1 MLLAT
6 SGRSAM
12 FCHMH
17 RQILATALAATLALT
32 ACSDDATTS
41 TSATEPAATEPSTT
55 VADTTVP
62 MADPTA
68 LRGVRY
74 CEVLLLHQDSSG
86 LVADVW
92 NTMGH
97 SECPQADWEAL
108 DAAAIAAERG
118 AMVARLN
125 GPRYWTLDEIDAT
138 MQLSAPVTTFGTI
151 EMFLAATV
159 NLGAGTP
166 VQTPY
171 TERGVV
177 RETVFVFH
185 AGTEVYE
192 LTDPDGTLYV
202 MQSYAQTL
210 DPTMSAERL
219 PGLGSEL
226 QLPEGWTFTVETLAD
241 ELELFSTDG
250 IATVIQ
256 DDFQN
261 TYQRVDT
268 PPV

>member
-1 MLLAT
+1 
-6 SGRSAM
+6 
-12 FCHMH
+12 MH
-17 RQILATALAATLALT
+17 RQMLAAALTAALVLT
-32 ACSDDATTS
+32 ACSDDAPTATS
-41 TSATEPAATEPSTT
+41 GTES
-55 VADTTVP
+55 ADTAPTTALATDTTAGP
-62 MADPTA
+62 PADPNA

-74 CEVLLLHQDSSG
+74 CEVLLLRQEATG

-97 SECPQADWEAL
+97 STCPQADWEAL
-108 DAAAIAAERG
+108 DAAAIATERG
-118 AMVARLN
+118 SLLARLN

-138 MQLSAPVTTFGTI
+138 MQLDAPVTTFGTI

-159 NLGAGTP
+159 DLGPGTP
-166 VQTPY
+166 TQTPY

-185 AGTEVYE
+185 EGSEVYI

-202 MQSYAQTL
+202 MQSYSQTL
-210 DPTMSAERL
+210 DTTMSADRL
-219 PGLGSEL
+219 PGLGGEL
-226 QLPEGWTFTVETLAD
+226 QLPAGWTFTVETLSD
-241 ELELFSTDG
+241 RLELFSTDG

-261 TYQRVDT
+261 TYQRVDPT
-268 PPV
+268 PV